1 MDGEKGMNMKE
12 NAMNWKIKA
21 EEACNRGGSAY
32 MNLDKLIDQVL
43 LSNMNI
49 F

>member
-1 MDGEKGMNMKE
+1 MDGEKGMKMKE
-12 NAMNWKIKA
+12 NAMNLKIKA

-32 MNLDKLIDQVL
+32 MDKLIDQVL